1 MFRKTKIQLV
11 SLFTLVF
18 FFVLSILGISLYL
31 YMQKNSLASIDEK
44 LRHKETY
51 LIQNSSDELNE
62 EKNERESE
70 RKVSYLFWDKKG
82 DLLLSNPKNA
92 FYKKEISSFKP
103 NRNDK
108 KIRTQTTGGHSYRI
122 LIHVKQ
128 KDELENFPSAATIQ
142 LVYNIDPE
150 VNVLKKLL
158 LLIGFGCSVGLLIS
172 FFIGLF
178 LSNRALVPIQRS
190 WEKQEQ
196 FVSDASHELRTPLS
210 VIQTHLELLFR
221 HPTNTIEQE
230 STTIYKGLTEVKR
243 LSKLVEDLLT
253 LARTGSNEQL
263 INPEFFSMDELLRNI
278 VEQFEPIADM
288 KDIKM
293 EDEIEGNI
301 IYFGDKERIHQ
312 LLVIL
317 LDNALKYSVSNDKI
331 TIYSYKEGG
340 NLRINIEDTG
350 TGIPEK
356 DLPFIFDRF
365 YRSDKERAR
374 ATGGTGLGLS
384 IAKWIV
390 EAHGGQIS
398 AESRLYE
405 GSQFVIKLPIK
416 NHLSK
421 LT

>member
-1 MFRKTKIQLV
+1 M
-11 SLFTLVF
+11 
-18 FFVLSILGISLYL
+18 
-31 YMQKNSLASIDEK
+31 
-44 LRHKETY
+44 
-51 LIQNSSDELNE
+51 
-62 EKNERESE
+62 
-70 RKVSYLFWDKKG
+70 
-82 DLLLSNPKNA
+82 
-92 FYKKEISSFKP
+92 
-103 NRNDK
+103 
-108 KIRTQTTGGHSYRI
+108 
-122 LIHVKQ
+122 
-128 KDELENFPSAATIQ
+128 
-142 LVYNIDPE
+142 
-150 VNVLKKLL
+150 NVLKKLL